1 MRVVYDR
8 FKPVVKTQKNVT
20 RDVRHAVL
28 WYCGTFI
35 ATGDA
40 PDILFGTE
48 NWYYHC
54 STSGVV
60 RRHQGRRICSA
71 LNRIV
76 DALTMVSLKSL
87 LMQ

>member
-1 MRVVYDR
+1 M
-8 FKPVVKTQKNVT
+8 KIEKKVT

-28 WYCGTFI
+28 WYCVTFI
-35 ATGDA
+35 ATGDV
-40 PDILFGTE
+40 PDILCG
-48 NWYYHC
+48 
-54 STSGVV
+54 SG
-60 RRHQGRRICSA
+60 QGRRICSA

>member
-35 ATGDA
+35 ATGDV

-48 NWYYHC
+48 NWYYQW
-54 STSGVV
+54 SGSKEAPGTT
-60 RRHQGRRICSA
+60 HLLGA
-71 LNRIV
+71 
-76 DALTMVSLKSL
+76 KSER
-87 LMQ
+87 